1 MSQGLGNPQVVID
14 NVAFPIIPN
23 SFEETKSGTG
33 NVKTVAV
40 ANGTVFEPVH
50 TLDGEEAY
58 GQFKFTLKTDND
70 NVPAVDEFLNPR
82 LKERLVIVTLEDKST
97 RTYARAVIMTDP
109 PKGFSADGVIELEW
123 CSSPVA

>member
-1 MSQGLGNPQVVID
+1 MAQGLGNPQVVID

-33 NVKTVAV
+33 NVNSTAV
-40 ANGTVFEPVH
+40 ASGTTSEVVH
-50 TLDGEEAY
+50 TIDLEEAY
-58 GQFKFTLKTDND
+58 GQFKFTLKTDSD
-70 NVPAVDEFLNPR
+70 NVPAVDAFLSPR
-82 LKERLVIVTLEDKST
+82 LQERVVVVPFEDGST

-109 PKGFSADGVIELEW
+109 AKAFSADGVIELEW